1 MNIICVIIPAYEP
14 NKELI
19 KLVNNLIKLDIKK
32 IILVDDGSSIKFK
45 IIFDKLTNL
54 PEVKLIT
61 HEINS
66 GKGVAL
72 KSAFKELQ
80 LSDCNDVIVTSDSD
94 GQHLA
99 KDILSVANSITS
111 SKSCALGFRK
121 FTGKVPIR
129 SAFGNYIARNIFKIA
144 SGSDILDTQTGL
156 RAFSK
161 DLLPMLVD
169 VPGKRYEYETEM
181 LMRLIKDEIPIKE
194 IPIETVYIDENK
206 SSHFN
211 PFVDLLKIYSVFL
224 RYILISAL
232 SFLIDISSFHI
243 QIQIGFDVFTATY
256 TSRILSGCIN
266 FFLNKNYAFRSKSSN
281 HGKKAF
287 KYVVLVLLISTCSAF
302 LVDFFVADDA
312 LGATKVKIMVDIS
325 LFFVSFITQ
334 RFFVFK

>member
-1 MNIICVIIPAYEP
+1 M
-14 NKELI
+14 
-19 KLVNNLIKLDIKK
+19 IKLDIKK

-45 IIFDKLTNL
+45 TIFYKLTNL

-169 VPGKRYEYETEM
+169 IPGKRYEYETEM
-181 LMRLIKDEIPIKE
+181 LMKI
-194 IPIETVYIDENK
+194 
-206 SSHFN
+206 S
-211 PFVDLLKIYSVFL
+211 LL
-224 RYILISAL
+224 
-232 SFLIDISSFHI
+232 
-243 QIQIGFDVFTATY
+243 
-256 TSRILSGCIN
+256 TSI
-266 FFLNKNYAFRSKSSN
+266 
-281 HGKKAF
+281 H
-287 KYVVLVLLISTCSAF
+287 LLIH
-302 LVDFFVADDA
+302 
-312 LGATKVKIMVDIS
+312 
-325 LFFVSFITQ
+325 
-334 RFFVFK
+334 